1 MQHGVEQ
8 YRQVL
13 QSFQTHKV
21 FFCMTGRRGDTD
33 AIITYIVFVSGMQVL
48 ADDVGRRQYAFN
60 WGN

>member
-1 MQHGVEQ
+1 MELNNIDKCCNPFKHTKS
-8 YRQVL
+8 L
-13 QSFQTHKV
+13 
-21 FFCMTGRRGDTD
+21 FCMTGRRGDTD